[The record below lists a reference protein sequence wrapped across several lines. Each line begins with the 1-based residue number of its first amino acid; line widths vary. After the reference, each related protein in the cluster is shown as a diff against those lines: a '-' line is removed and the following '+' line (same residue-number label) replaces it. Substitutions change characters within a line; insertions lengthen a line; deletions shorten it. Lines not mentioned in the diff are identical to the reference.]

1 MKKSWKA
8 LLADLLGGGILVLL
22 VFGILAV
29 LALVSGTLMGFL
41 GFRYES
47 FGSLLLYFLFVLLT
61 GLPLDLV
68 ASALPRSLVFLK
80 RLSPGAGLILFVVLD
95 ILSTVLPM
103 SLGDVLME
111 HVSASGTS
119 ILVVALLCTVTSIKE
134 FQEKLRRDQERP
146 L

>member
-1 MKKSWKA
+1 MRKA

-95 ILSTVLPM
+95 SLSTVLPM
-103 SLGDVLME
+103 SLGDILME

>member
-47 FGSLLLYFLFVLLT
+47 FGSLLLYFLFVT

-111 HVSASGTS
+111 RVSASATS

>member
-1 MKKSWKA
+1 MKKSWNA

-68 ASALPRSLVFLK
+68 ASALSRSLVFLK

-95 ILSTVLPM
+95 ILATVLPM

>member
-1 MKKSWKA
+1 
-8 LLADLLGGGILVLL
+8 
-22 VFGILAV
+22 
-29 LALVSGTLMGFL
+29 MGFL

-80 RLSPGAGLILFVVLD
+80 RLSPGAGLILFVALD
-95 ILSTVLPM
+95 ILATVLPM

>member
-1 MKKSWKA
+1 MKKSWNA
-8 LLADLLGGGILVLL
+8 RLADLLGGGILVLL

-47 FGSLLLYFLFVLLT
+47 FGNLLLYFLFVLLT

-95 ILSTVLPM
+95 ILATVLPM